1 MRWKIRKA
9 RIDGELRT
17 TLEQYG
23 VAVMQQILAT
33 GGVFIYRDATTGVLA
48 YRTEILAWLTEQ
60 HDMQEAKEDVTF
72 SMELAIMLLV
82 AMELFFSVIS
92 YLGCNSHG
100 K

>member
-9 RIDGELRT
+9 KIDEELRT

-23 VAVMQQILAT
+23 VAVMQQVLAT

-60 HDMQEAKEDVTF
+60 HDRQEAKEDATF
-72 SMELAIMLLV
+72 AMELAIMLLV
-82 AMELFFSVIS
+82 ASELFFSVIS
-92 YLGCNSHG
+92 YVGCTPPG